1 MPSSEPAKF
10 RPINR
15 LKSMYALRAEVDKM
29 YADGE
34 QATTEHKTVAW
45 VMLGQWA
52 EPILT
57 AMDVM
62 SIYPENYGSVCAAAG
77 KAGPYLE
84 TSDAE
89 GFPSHVCGYAR
100 NCFGYSSK
108 MQELGGAIPPN
119 APMGGMPAPNL
130 FVASSEIC
138 DARFKWFQAL
148 GHYFNAP
155 IWTIESPYPGL
166 KESLEPGTDERSVKF
181 LVAQLREFVTFLE
194 DLLHR
199 KMNWDKL
206 DETARGLA
214 AINRLRWEIN
224 RVRKAHPGPM
234 HSKDLWSTITAAFFR
249 GSESKVVLD
258 GFQKMLEE
266 VKQRAATGVS
276 ALNVPEKFRLSF
288 DGLPPWHSLDIFD
301 KLAARGWNFVIESN
315 YRPYT
320 PVNIDLSK
328 YSDPLERYVRERF
341 QSTNNTLEVEYAP
354 AEAAAIRE
362 ELMRTG
368 SSAILAVK
376 HVRDCQCDGM
386 VIHILL
392 SCRSA
397 SLNLCAMQQKAMD
410 LLKVPALVWEGDMVN
425 ASLFDPAEILK
436 NAEAFEE
443 TMAYYQQIRKES
455 GPGK

>member
-1 MPSSEPAKF
+1 LTTSEKPKIKA
-10 RPINR
+10 INR

-57 AMDVM
+57 AMDVI

-77 KAGPYLE
+77 KAAPYLE
-84 TSDAE
+84 ISDAE

-100 NCFGYSSK
+100 NCFGYSTK
-108 MQELGGAIPPN
+108 MKELGGVIPPG

-130 FVASSEIC
+130 LVASSEIC

-148 GHYFNAP
+148 GRYFNAP
-155 IWTIESPYPGL
+155 LWTVESPYPSL
-166 KESLEPGTDERSVKF
+166 KESLEPGTDERSIKF
-181 LVAQLREFVTFLE
+181 LITQLREFVSFLE
-194 DLLHR
+194 QLLGR

-214 AINRLRWEIN
+214 GINRLRWEIN
-224 RVRKAHPGPM
+224 RLRKARPGPM

-266 VKQRAATGVS
+266 VKQRAETGVS
-276 ALNVPEKFRLSF
+276 ALNVPEKYRLSF

-301 KLAARGWNFVIESN
+301 KLAERGWNFVIESN

-328 YSDPLERYVRERF
+328 YADPLERYVRERY
-341 QSTNNTLEVEYAP
+341 QSNNN
-354 AEAAAIRE
+354 
-362 ELMRTG
+362 
-368 SSAILAVK
+368 ILAVEYSPEEAASIRDEVKRTGNSTILAIK

-397 SLNLCAMQQKAMD
+397 SLNLCAMQQKAID
-410 LLKVPALVWEGDMVN
+410 LLKVPALVLEGDMVN
-425 ASLFDPAEILK
+425 ASLFDPAEVLK
-436 NAEAFEE
+436 KAEAFEE
-443 TMAYYQQIRKES
+443 TMSYYRQIRKES
-455 GPGK
+455 GNAW